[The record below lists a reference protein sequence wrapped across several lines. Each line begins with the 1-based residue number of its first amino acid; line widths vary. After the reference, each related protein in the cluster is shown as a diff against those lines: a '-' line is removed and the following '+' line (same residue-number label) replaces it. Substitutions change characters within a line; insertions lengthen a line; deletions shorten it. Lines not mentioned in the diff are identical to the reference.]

1 MKLRTL
7 VLALTGA
14 ILITSGSMVWRS
26 RLAYSPEVSIERA
39 LGTRLVEV
47 PKGPNADLTDAC
59 RVVTEGNG
67 WVLFVLSAS
76 ITNDGKIRTFFETAE
91 EPLGLYVEYEPGLL
105 RLGLGMGP
113 GNVNEAGELI
123 SNIELPIRRV
133 HRKEDAHVF
142 IGVAKDVTRVVTNTR
157 DARIAWPGYL
167 ADEWKCNAVRIADE
181 TRESTHGYTCSG
193 CNVRL
198 RYATGREPSELDD
211 VLDSVSNIRQFNA
224 RRWLGTALTLLGI
237 AGVARSI
244 REISQRRQAK
254 ARSNPEMR
262 SSLSLS

>member
-142 IGVAKDVTRVVTNTR
+142 IGVTKDMTRVVTNTR
-157 DARIAWPGYL
+157 DAQISWPGYL
-167 ADEWKCNAVRIADE
+167 ADEWKCNAVRIADNM
-181 TRESTHGYTCSG
+181 RRSTHGYTCEG
-193 CNVRL
+193 CDTRL
-198 RYATGREPSELDD
+198 HYAIGRDLSELENL
-211 VLDSVSNIRQFNA
+211 LDSVANVSQFNF
-224 RRWLGTALTLLGI
+224 RRSTGTSLIFLGLAAITFSVKNLN
-237 AGVARSI
+237 R
-244 REISQRRQAK
+244 QRRQSRKRAQTL
-254 ARSNPEMR
+254 AS
-262 SSLSLS
+262 